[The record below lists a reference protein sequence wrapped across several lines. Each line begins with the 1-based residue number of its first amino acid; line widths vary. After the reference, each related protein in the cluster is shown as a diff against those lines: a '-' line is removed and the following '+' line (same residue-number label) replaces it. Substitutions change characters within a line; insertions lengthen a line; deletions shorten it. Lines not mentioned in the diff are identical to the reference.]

1 MDAATLLGSLNPD
14 APLAHRH
21 LWLMDALQW
30 VRGDSSDAQASV
42 ARVRDS
48 LDAVEANPVGRA
60 RWRRWWARFTGTV
73 DLTPLLADHGFAP
86 RTAFLSEFGNRLRKK
101 VLPGTPETTNMAELF
116 DLLLPSRFDV
126 RWLKAL
132 DTATLQRV
140 RTVLAAHEIDQIML
154 DRSRFGEA
162 FTKEVQPQLGGWGV
176 EAIKNIELMDIRDAK
191 DSDVI
196 HNIMAKRTSGIERE
210 SRLVVADNSRQAE
223 MAEIAAKRE
232 IEMSRQLAAE
242 QVGLRT
248 AEKDKN
254 VGVANEQA
262 SQQVK
267 VQQRETAAKEMDVVQ
282 VNTVRGAE
290 IAREAAVIAAAQ
302 AKDVAIVQAD
312 AAKQVAVVSAEG
324 NKQVAIVVAEG
335 QKQQTVLTAE
345 GQLEAARRNAEGIA
359 LEGNAKG
366 QAETAIL
373 MAPVDAQIKLA
384 EKIGSDQGYQN
395 YLLGIRNIEAA
406 QAVGMAQAEAL
417 KSADVKVISNA
428 GSPGKG
434 LSSVMDLFSAD
445 GGTAIASMLEGLA
458 QSPEG
463 KKMLEKFAHKSDS
476 KPDPTK

>member
-1 MDAATLLGSLNPD
+1 MLFSSLIVAAVALVLGLVG
-14 APLAHRH
+14 LAMFF
-21 LWLMDALQW
+21 WVIALRRVVPVNEVHIVQTRKDT
-30 VRGDSSDAQASV
+30 VSYGKGFASNTYY
-42 ARVRDS
+42 
-48 LDAVEANPVGRA
+48 EWP
-60 RWRRWWARFTGTV
+60 ARFPLIGLTRVTLPV
-73 DLTPLLADHGFAP
+73 SNFAIDLPDYAAYDKERVPFLVHVMAFFRINDSN
-86 RTAFLSEFGNRLRKK
+86 TAAQRVASFD
-101 VLPGTPETTNMAELF
+101 ELKEQ
-116 DLLLPSRFDV
+116 L
-126 RWLKAL
+126 
-132 DTATLQRV
+132 TAIVQGAV
-140 RTVLAAHEIDQIML
+140 RTVLAGHEIDQIML

-176 EAIKNIELMDIRDAK
+176 EAIKNIELMDIRDSK

-210 SRLVVADNSRQAE
+210 SRLVVADNTRQAE

-282 VNTVRGAE
+282 VKNVRGAE
-290 IAREAAVIAAAQ
+290 ISREVAVIAAAQ
-302 AKDVAIVQAD
+302 AKEVAIVQAD
-312 AAKQVAVVSAEG
+312 AAKQVAIVGAEG
-324 NKQVAIVVAEG
+324 N
-335 QKQQTVLTAE
+335 KQQTVLTAE
-345 GQLEAARRNAEGIA
+345 GKLEAARRNAEGIA
-359 LEGNAKG
+359 VEGSAKG
-366 QAETAIL
+366 SAETAIL

-384 EKIGSDQGYQN
+384 EKIGSDKGYQD

-417 KSADVKVISNA
+417 KTADVKVISNA
-428 GSPGKG
+428 GTPGKG

-445 GGTAIASMLEGLA
+445 GGTAVASMLEGLA

-463 KKMLEKFAHKSDS
+463 KKLLEKFAGSDAPP
-476 KPDPTK
+476 KK

>member
-1 MDAATLLGSLNPD
+1 MIGTSLILAA
-14 APLAHRH
+14 
-21 LWLMDALQW
+21 
-30 VRGDSSDAQASV
+30 V
-42 ARVRDS
+42 
-48 LDAVEANPVGRA
+48 
-60 RWRRWWARFTGTV
+60 GTV
-73 DLTPLLADHGFAP
+73 IAVVAVVVFFWVIALRRVVPVNEVHIIQTRNNTVSFGKGFDSN
-86 RTAFLSEFGNRLRKK
+86 TYYEW
-101 VLPGTPETTNMAELF
+101 
-116 DLLLPSRFDV
+116 PSR
-126 RWLKAL
+126 LPL
-132 DTATLQRV
+132 IGLQRVTLPVSNFSIDLPDYAAYDKERVPFLVHVMAFFRINDSNTAAQRVASFEELKQQLTAIVQGSV
-140 RTVLAAHEIDQIML
+140 RTVLAGHEIDQIML

-176 EAIKNIELMDIRDAK
+176 EAIKNIELMDIRDTK

-262 SQQVK
+262 LQQVK

-282 VNTVRGAE
+282 VKNVRGAE
-290 IAREAAVIAAAQ
+290 ISREVAVITAAQ
-302 AKDVAIVQAD
+302 AKEVAIVQAD
-312 AAKQVAVVSAEG
+312 AAKQVAIVSAEGTKQVAIVSAEG
-324 NKQVAIVVAEG
+324 N
-335 QKQQTVLTAE
+335 KQQTVLTAE

-359 LEGNAKG
+359 LEGHAKG
-366 QAETAIL
+366 SAETAIL

-384 EKIGSDQGYQN
+384 EKIGSDQGYQT
-395 YLLGIRNIEAA
+395 YLLGIRKIEAV

-417 KSADVKVISNA
+417 KGADVKVISNA
-428 GSPGKG
+428 GTPGKG

-445 GGTAIASMLEGLA
+445 GGTAVASMLEGLA
-458 QSPEG
+458 QAPEG
-463 KKMLEKFAHKSDS
+463 KKLLEKFVN
-476 KPDPTK
+476 KPDEAKQ

>member
-1 MDAATLLGSLNPD
+1 MLTTSLVLIALASAAGI
-14 APLAHRH
+14 
-21 LWLMDALQW
+21 ALI
-30 VRGDSSDAQASV
+30 
-42 ARVRDS
+42 
-48 LDAVEANPVGRA
+48 
-60 RWRRWWARFTGTV
+60 
-73 DLTPLLADHGFAP
+73 
-86 RTAFLSEFGNRLRKK
+86 TAFFWVIALRRVVPVNEVHIVQTRKNTVSYGK
-101 VLPGTPETTNMAELF
+101 GF
-116 DLLLPSRFDV
+116 DSNTYYEWPSRIPMIGLTRVTLPVSNFAIDLPDYAAYDKERV
-126 RWLKAL
+126 PFLVHVMAFFRISDSNTAAQRVASFEELKDQL
-132 DTATLQRV
+132 TAIVQGSV

-176 EAIKNIELMDIRDAK
+176 EAIKNIELMDIRDSK

-312 AAKQVAVVSAEG
+312 AAKQVAVVSAEAS
-324 NKQVAIVVAEG
+324 KQVAIVSAEG
-335 QKQQTVLTAE
+335 NKQQTVLTAE
-345 GQLEAARRNAEGIA
+345 GQLEAAKRNAEGITA
-359 LEGNAKG
+359 EGHAKG
-366 QAETAIL
+366 AAETAIL

-434 LSSVMDLFSAD
+434 LSGVMDLFSAD

-463 KKMLEKFAHKSDS
+463 KKLLEKFAN
-476 KPDPTK
+476 KPDEKK

>member
-1 MDAATLLGSLNPD
+1 MLGTSLVLAAVG
-14 APLAHRH
+14 A
-21 LWLMDALQW
+21 
-30 VRGDSSDAQASV
+30 VV
-42 ARVRDS
+42 A
-48 LDAVEANPVGRA
+48 
-60 RWRRWWARFTGTV
+60 
-73 DLTPLLADHGFAP
+73 LLAIFVFFWVIALRRVVPVNEVHIIQTRNNTVSYGKGFASN
-86 RTAFLSEFGNRLRKK
+86 TYYEW
-101 VLPGTPETTNMAELF
+101 
-116 DLLLPSRFDV
+116 PSR
-126 RWLKAL
+126 LPL
-132 DTATLQRV
+132 IGLQRVTLPVSNFAIDLPDYAAYDKERVPFLVHVMAFFRISDSNTAAQRVASFEELKEQLTAIVQGSV

-191 DSDVI
+191 ESDVI

-282 VNTVRGAE
+282 VKNVRGAE
-290 IAREAAVIAAAQ
+290 ISREVAVISAAQ
-302 AKDVAIVQAD
+302 AKEVAIVQAD
-312 AAKQVAVVSAEG
+312 AAKQVAIVSAEG
-324 NKQVAIVVAEG
+324 N
-335 QKQQTVLTAE
+335 KQQTVLTAE
-345 GQLEAARRNAEGIA
+345 GQLEAAKRNAEGIA
-359 LEGNAKG
+359 VEGNAKG
-366 QAETAIL
+366 SAETAIL

-384 EKIGSDQGYQN
+384 EKIGSDQGYQT

-417 KSADVKVISNA
+417 KSAEVKVISNA
-428 GSPGKG
+428 GTPGKG
-434 LSSVMDLFSAD
+434 ISSVMDLFSAD
-445 GGTAIASMLEGLA
+445 GGTAVASMLEGLA

-463 KKMLEKFAHKSDS
+463 KKLLERFVNRADDAKK
-476 KPDPTK
+476 

>member
-1 MDAATLLGSLNPD
+1 MITATMLLIGALSAAGLFL
-14 APLAHRH
+14 
-21 LWLMDALQW
+21 
-30 VRGDSSDAQASV
+30 V
-42 ARVRDS
+42 
-48 LDAVEANPVGRA
+48 
-60 RWRRWWARFTGTV
+60 
-73 DLTPLLADHGFAP
+73 
-86 RTAFLSEFGNRLRKK
+86 TAFFWVIALRRVVPVNEVHIVQTRKNTISYGK
-101 VLPGTPETTNMAELF
+101 GF
-116 DLLLPSRFDV
+116 DSNTYYEWPSRLPLV
-126 RWLKAL
+126 G
-132 DTATLQRV
+132 LQRVTLPVSNFSIDLPDYAAYDKERVPFLVHVMAFFRISDSNTAAQRVASFDELKQQLTAIVQGSV

-176 EAIKNIELMDIRDAK
+176 EAIKNIELMDIRDSK

-282 VNTVRGAE
+282 VNNVRGAE
-290 IAREAAVIAAAQ
+290 IAREVAVITAAQ
-302 AKDVAIVQAD
+302 AKEVAIVEAD
-312 AAKQVAVVSAEG
+312 AAKQVAVVTAEG
-324 NKQVAIVVAEG
+324 KKQVSIVVAEG
-335 QKQQTVLTAE
+335 TKQQTVLTAE
-345 GQLEAARRNAEGIA
+345 GQLESARRNAEGIA
-359 LEGNAKG
+359 LEGQAKG

-395 YLLGIRNIEAA
+395 YLLGIRQIEAA
-406 QAVGMAQAEAL
+406 QAVGAAQAEAL

-434 LSSVMDLFSAD
+434 LSNVMDLFSAD
-445 GGTAIASMLEGLA
+445 GGTAVASMLEALA

-463 KKMLEKFAHKSDS
+463 KKMLEKFAG
-476 KPDPTK
+476 KPEEKK

>member
-1 MDAATLLGSLNPD
+1 MLTSSLVLIGLVSAAGV
-14 APLAHRH
+14 
-21 LWLMDALQW
+21 AL
-30 VRGDSSDAQASV
+30 V
-42 ARVRDS
+42 
-48 LDAVEANPVGRA
+48 
-60 RWRRWWARFTGTV
+60 
-73 DLTPLLADHGFAP
+73 
-86 RTAFLSEFGNRLRKK
+86 TAFFWVIALRRVVPVNEVHIVQTRKNTVSYGK
-101 VLPGTPETTNMAELF
+101 GF
-116 DLLLPSRFDV
+116 DSNTYYEWPSRLPMIGLTRVTLPVSNFAIDLPEYAAYDKERV
-126 RWLKAL
+126 PFLVHVMAFFRISDSNTAAQRVASFEELKEQL
-132 DTATLQRV
+132 TAIVQGSV

-176 EAIKNIELMDIRDAK
+176 EAIKNIELMDIRDTK

-312 AAKQVAVVSAEG
+312 AAKQVAVVSAEAS
-324 NKQVAIVVAEG
+324 KQVSIVSAEG
-335 QKQQTVLTAE
+335 HKQQTVLTAE
-345 GQLEAARRNAEGIA
+345 GQLEAAKRNAEGITA
-359 LEGNAKG
+359 EQLRQEHRNKGMPDDLANILELAG
-366 QAETAIL
+366 QADVRIL
-373 MAPVDAQIKLA
+373 ILDADAPVLLGLPLA
-384 EKIGSDQGYQN
+384 ES
-395 YLLGIRNIEAA
+395 
-406 QAVGMAQAEAL
+406 
-417 KSADVKVISNA
+417 
-428 GSPGKG
+428 
-434 LSSVMDLFSAD
+434 
-445 GGTAIASMLEGLA
+445 
-458 QSPEG
+458 
-463 KKMLEKFAHKSDS
+463 
-476 KPDPTK
+476 

>member
-1 MDAATLLGSLNPD
+1 MLGMSLILAAIVAVAILVGVVLFF
-14 APLAHRH
+14 
-21 LWLMDALQW
+21 WVIAL
-30 VRGDSSDAQASV
+30 R
-42 ARVRDS
+42 RV
-48 LDAVEANPVGRA
+48 VPVNEVHIVQTRKN
-60 RWRRWWARFTGTV
+60 TV
-73 DLTPLLADHGFAP
+73 SYGKGFASN
-86 RTAFLSEFGNRLRKK
+86 TYYEW
-101 VLPGTPETTNMAELF
+101 
-116 DLLLPSRFDV
+116 PSRIP
-126 RWLKAL
+126 LIG
-132 DTATLQRV
+132 LQRVTLPVSNFSIDLPDYAAYDKERVPFLVHVMAFFRISDSNTAAQRVASFEELKDQLTAIVQGSV

-176 EAIKNIELMDIRDAK
+176 EAIKNIELMDIRDSK
-191 DSDVI
+191 ESEVI
-196 HNIMAKRTSGIERE
+196 QNIMAKRTSGIERE
-210 SRLVVADNSRQAE
+210 SRLVVADNTRQAE

-282 VNTVRGAE
+282 VKNVRGAE
-290 IAREAAVIAAAQ
+290 IDREVAVITAAQ
-302 AKDVAIVQAD
+302 AKEVAIVQAD
-312 AAKQVAVVSAEG
+312 AAKQVAIVSAEG
-324 NKQVAIVVAEG
+324 N
-335 QKQQTVLTAE
+335 KQQTVLTAE
-345 GQLEAARRNAEGIA
+345 GQLEAAKRNAEGITV
-359 LEGNAKG
+359 EGNAKG
-366 QAETAIL
+366 SAETAIL

-406 QAVGMAQAEAL
+406 QAVGTAQAEAL

-428 GSPGKG
+428 GTPGKG

-463 KKMLEKFAHKSDS
+463 KKMLQKFVSKSEESEK
-476 KPDPTK
+476 